1 MPQRSMADPQMATIL
16 TFAQQKG
23 GSGKTT
29 LCAHLAVEL
38 AVRGHRVALLD
49 SDPQGS
55 LGRWFMTRFERT
67 DGLRGDLTF
76 STSSAWGVSYEAG
89 KYRETHDFVLIDT
102 PPKIDGDLR
111 PALKVADL
119 IVVPVSASQ
128 VDLWATEGVL
138 EMAAR
143 EGRRPLAVLNRARA
157 GTRLTVAVRAALS
170 HLEADA
176 AVAGIANRVAYAE
189 ALGAGL
195 GVREMSGAK
204 VAAEEIA
211 TLTDEILSRI
221 DR

>member
-170 HLEADA
+170 HLEA
-176 AVAGIANRVAYAE
+176 
-189 ALGAGL
+189 
-195 GVREMSGAK
+195 
-204 VAAEEIA
+204 
-211 TLTDEILSRI
+211 
-221 DR
+221 